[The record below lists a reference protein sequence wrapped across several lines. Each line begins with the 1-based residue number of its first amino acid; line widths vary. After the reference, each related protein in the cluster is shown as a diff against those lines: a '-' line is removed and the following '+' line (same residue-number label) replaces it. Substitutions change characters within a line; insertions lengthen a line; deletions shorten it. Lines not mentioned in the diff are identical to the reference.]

1 MKHLLLTTIAAVLLV
16 GCGESQQSPLE
27 TQTAE
32 SAQTSKPEAKTKDL
46 ATFLPGKR
54 IYFKMPIAET
64 ETSHYK
70 LLLKFSETE
79 TSQTPTPPEMVW
91 QFEKDSTMT
100 TGMVI
105 NGEEMLTNDKKST
118 YKVEGLEVLLIEN
131 GKEGSVT
138 FPSAI
143 PKKGDKVIMGD
154 EDFGIPRHPV
164 TITRIVEAIPL
175 IVEEVKSQT
184 SAAKPQTA
192 GAISQ
197 TIKAE
202 PPTAKAP
209 DTPLWIAAREGNI
222 EAVKQHIAA
231 GTNVNAKTES
241 GRTPLHFAA
250 LEGHKEIAELLMA
263 EGANV
268 NAKDD
273 DLLTPLHQAAG
284 VLHGRESHKEVVEL
298 LIANGADVNA
308 KMEFGRTP
316 LHSAASR
323 GHREIAELL
332 IAAGADVN
340 AKNENGKT
348 ILASRSVSI
357 PDLLRK
363 HGGIDNSEG
372 KFTELAIN
380 GNIDGV
386 KRHLAAGAD
395 VNAKDRLG
403 RTPLSAAADM
413 GHKEIVKL
421 LVENGADGKDVP
433 MVNAAVR
440 DHKEIVEL
448 LIAAG
453 ADVNAKSPNGKSLLD
468 WVEEGEIADLL
479 RKHGG
484 KTGEELKAEG
494 K

>member
-1 MKHLLLTTIAAVLLV
+1 MRARPQVEGVLGDQIGWRQSSLPLLASKHDMKHLLLTTIAAVLLV

-209 DTPLWIAAREGNI
+209 DTPLWVAAKQGEI

-231 GTNVNAKTES
+231 GTNVNAKIED

-250 LEGHKEIAELLMA
+250 LKGHKEIAELLMA

-273 DLLTPLHQAAG
+273 DLWTPLY
-284 VLHGRESHKEVVEL
+284 
-298 LIANGADVNA
+298 
-308 KMEFGRTP
+308 
-316 LHSAASR
+316 SAARR

-348 ILASRSVSI
+348 ILASGAGRI
-357 PDLLRK
+357 ADLLIK

-372 KFTELAIN
+372 ILAELALF

-395 VNAKDRLG
+395 VNVKDRLG
-403 RTPLSAAADM
+403 RWTPLHNAATQ

-421 LVENGADGKDVP
+421 LVENGADVKDVP
-433 MVNAAVR
+433 MLTVVILG
-440 DHKEIVEL
+440 HKEIVEL
-448 LIAAG
+448 SINAG
-453 ADVNAKSPNGKSLLD
+453 ADVNAKDTNGKSALD
-468 WVEEGEIADLL
+468 YAENKPEIADLL

-484 KTGEELKAEG
+484 KTGEELKTEG